1 MCKQPTTN
9 SKKKSSSEET
19 SSEEDDDSSDEEEEK
34 PSRTP
39 KKKVSVYAPQQNYFL
54 QYFFSLFC
62 MCFGINLLNWT
73 AVYDF
78 LVTIIGS
85 LIEFILDTG
94 YRCRNDWCCNSKDCE
109 YFCDTGL
116 ICLYFLTAF
125 EEKS

>member
-9 SKKKSSSEET
+9 SKKKSSSEE
-19 SSEEDDDSSDEEEEK
+19 SSSEDDDSSDEEEEK

-73 AVYDF
+73 SVYDF
-78 LVTIIGS
+78 LVKIIGS
-85 LIEFILDTG
+85 LRIYFG
-94 YRCRNDWCCNSKDCE
+94 YR
-109 YFCDTGL
+109 
-116 ICLYFLTAF
+116 IQM
-125 EEKS
+125 